1 MIYKPSHPS
10 KWQKYQASLQKAARR
25 KHFLKKSPSLLIIA
39 GLTSAVVVMLVIL
52 GIWLSD
58 QVSLARPEPPPG
70 KKQGNQSP
78 ELSARPALSPS
89 PELSAR
95 PALSARIDLTVSI
108 EAVARDSAKLGEPII
123 LDADG
128 RRYFIRTAIHAK
140 LQKYILKTLERS
152 RTQQS
157 AVIVMDPHDGRLLSM
172 VNYDA
177 NGHSDNLCLQA
188 NFPAASLF
196 KIVTAAAALE
206 SADLSLDKSLYYRG
220 SKHTLYKSQ
229 LKMEKDRW
237 TTQTKFR
244 KAFALSNNAV
254 FGKIGIYDLG
264 QSKLIRYS
272 DKFAFNRPIAFDLPV
287 AVSRVEVPAD
297 DFGLAEIASGFNKD
311 TLISPLHAALLAA
324 VAVNNGDMPSPRL
337 VDSIRNESNKVI
349 YQAPRPAMTST
360 VNRETAR
367 DLKILMEDAVRY
379 GTGRTAFRKLLRK
392 KRFKN
397 FDLGAKTG
405 TINDHMDQFKYD
417 WVTAFAISPDGAGSI
432 CVSVLGVHGKIL
444 GTRSTEMARA
454 IVDYYFSTGNTKKS
468 K

>member
-1 MIYKPSHPS
+1 MIYKPSHPP

-39 GLTSAVVVMLVIL
+39 GLTSAVVVILVIL

-58 QVSLARPEPPPG
+58 RVNLAGPEPPPG
-70 KKQGNQSP
+70 KKQGNRSP
-78 ELSARPALSPS
+78 ELSARV
-89 PELSAR
+89 
-95 PALSARIDLTVSI
+95 DLTASI

-128 RRYFIRTAIHAK
+128 RRYFINTAIYAK

-157 AVIVMDPHDGRLLSM
+157 AVIVMDPQNGRLLSM

-177 NGHSDNLCLQA
+177 NGRSDNLCLQA

-206 SADLSLDKSLYYRG
+206 SADLSLDESLYYRG

-229 LKMEKDRW
+229 LKKKKDRW

-264 QSKLIRYS
+264 QTKLIRYS

-287 AVSRVEVPAD
+287 AVSRVAVPAG

-324 VAVNNGDMPSPRL
+324 VAVNNGDMPAPRL
-337 VDSIRNESNKVI
+337 VDSIRNEANKVI

-379 GTGRTAFRKLLRK
+379 GTGRTAFRKLRRK

-454 IVDYYFSTGNTKKS
+454 VVDYYFSTVNTKKP

>member
-1 MIYKPSHPS
+1 MIYKPSHSS
-10 KWQKYQASLQKAARR
+10 KWQKYQASLKKAARR
-25 KHFLKKSPSLLIIA
+25 KHFLKKTPSFLMIA
-39 GLTSAVVVMLVIL
+39 GLTSAVVVMLVFSVV
-52 GIWLSD
+52 WLSD
-58 QVSLARPEPPPG
+58 HLRQSRPEPPTV
-70 KKQGNQSP
+70 KIQGNLRP
-78 ELSARPALSPS
+78 EPS
-89 PELSAR
+89 T
-95 PALSARIDLTVSI
+95 RIDLKASI
-108 EAVARDSAKLGEPII
+108 NGLAKDSAKLSKPII
-123 LDADG
+123 LHAGG
-128 RRYFIRTAIHAK
+128 RRYFISTGIYTK
-140 LQKYILKTLERS
+140 LQKYILKTLNRS

-157 AVIVMDPHDGRLLSM
+157 AVVVMDPHDGRLLAM

-188 NFPAASLF
+188 DFPAASLF

-206 SADLSLDKSLYYRG
+206 GADLSIDQSLYYRG

-229 LKMEKDRW
+229 LKTKKDRW

-254 FGKIGIYDLG
+254 FGKIGIYDIG
-264 QSKLIRYS
+264 QSKLIRYA
-272 DKFAFNRPIAFDLPV
+272 DKFFFNRPIPFDLPV
-287 AVSRVEVPAD
+287 AVSRVEVPTD

-324 VAVNNGDMPSPRL
+324 VAVNKGYMPTPRL

-349 YQAPRPAMTST
+349 YQAPRPVMTAS
-360 VNRETAR
+360 VDRQTAR
-367 DLKILMEDAVRY
+367 DLKILMQDAVRY
-379 GTGRTAFRKLLRK
+379 GTVRTAFRKLRRK

-405 TINDHMDQFKYD
+405 TINDRMDRFKYD

-432 CVSVLGVHGKIL
+432 CVSVLTVHGKIL
-444 GTRSTEMARA
+444 GTRSTEMVRA
-454 IVDYYFSTGNTKKS
+454 IVDYYFSTVGTKNS

>member
-1 MIYKPSHPS
+1 MIYKPSHPA
-10 KWQKYQASLQKAARR
+10 KWQKYQESLQKAARR
-25 KHFLKKSPSLLIIA
+25 NHYLKKTPSFLRIA
-39 GLTSAVVVMLVIL
+39 GLTSALVVLLVFL
-52 GIWLSD
+52 GIWLSG
-58 QVSLARPEPPPG
+58 QSSQSSLEAPPG
-70 KKQGNQSP
+70 IEQSN
-78 ELSARPALSPS
+78 LSTEP
-89 PELSAR
+89 
-95 PALSARIDLTVSI
+95 SARIDLTAAI
-108 EAVARDSAKLGEPII
+108 NAMAKDSAKLGEPII
-123 LDADG
+123 LHADG
-128 RRYFIRTAIHAK
+128 QRYFIHTAIYAK

-152 RTQQS
+152 RTLQS
-157 AVIVMDPHDGRLLSM
+157 AVIVMDPHDGRLLSL

-177 NGHSDNLCLQA
+177 NGHSENLCLQA

-196 KIVTAAAALE
+196 KIVTAAAAIE
-206 SADLSLDKSLYYRG
+206 SADLSLDQSLYYRG
-220 SKHTLYKSQ
+220 SKHTLYHSQ
-229 LKMEKDRW
+229 LKLEKDRW
-237 TTQTKFR
+237 TTQTQFR

-272 DKFAFNRPIAFDLPV
+272 DKFFFNRPIAFDLPV

-324 VAVNNGDMPSPRL
+324 VAVNKGDMPTPSL
-337 VDSIRNESNKVI
+337 VESIRNESNRVI
-349 YQAPRPAMTST
+349 YQAPRPAMTKT

-367 DLKILMEDAVRY
+367 DLKVLMQDAARY

-392 KRFKN
+392 RQFKN

-405 TINDHMDQFKYD
+405 TINDRMDQFKYD

-432 CVSVLGVHGKIL
+432 CISVLGVHGKIL

-454 IVDYYFSTGNTKKS
+454 IVDYYFSTVKTKKS